1 MLRSINARHL
11 LLDKFLTTAVS
22 LGLDELVGLEDSP
35 PSSQSSLPDSPQVPE
50 RLHLPGLSSLPP
62 SSPAS
67 PSLSTEQDEPPSKV
81 LRTRKRAAVIRTSGS
96 ASLIPTSS
104 HLGTS
109 ASTNHGDSG
118 MSSQP
123 PAKLPR
129 TSTKVSKTPPSSSV
143 PSSTSLLHLVSPSS
157 YMHDFYIHR

>member
-67 PSLSTEQDEPPSKV
+67 PSLGQGSKTCIIPTYFPTNIKYHY
-81 LRTRKRAAVIRTSGS
+81 LCLIYAHNRTGTIRRKRMV
-96 ASLIPTSS
+96 
-104 HLGTS
+104 
-109 ASTNHGDSG
+109 
-118 MSSQP
+118 Q
-123 PAKLPR
+123 
-129 TSTKVSKTPPSSSV
+129 
-143 PSSTSLLHLVSPSS
+143 
-157 YMHDFYIHR
+157 

>member
-67 PSLSTEQDEPPSKV
+67 PSLGTEQDEPPSKG
-81 LRTRKRAAVIRTSGS
+81 LRTRKRAAVIRTSG

-104 HLGTS
+104 RLGTS

-129 TSTKVSKTPPSSSV
+129 TSTKVAKRSASVLSS
-143 PSSTSLLHLVSPSS
+143 PFLRTG
-157 YMHDFYIHR
+157 MHSW